1 MKVYEEM
8 TTDEVVKYF
17 EDEILKGR
25 TAKEIEIEDFGVSER
40 VIRKRLS
47 RKGIKIDKS
56 KSNYKSNT
64 SVIKPERDNYKS
76 NTPVIK
82 PEEDNYKSNTLVI
95 KPEKDN
101 YKSITTVINEVI
113 DVKAINELT
122 SIMEPLKE
130 LLQKYHNSNYI
141 IDIEPDTFKVNVAKD
156 IKSKVFKID
165 GNVLEQLDCFCNLYP
180 QYKLQD
186 IISTLLQEAISKYK

>member
-1 MKVYEEM
+1 MKVYDEM
-8 TTDEVVKYF
+8 TIEEVVNHF
-17 EDEILKGR
+17 EIELARGR
-25 TAKEIEIEDFGVSER
+25 SAKEIEIVDFGVSER

-56 KSNYKSNT
+56 KIDNKSIT
-64 SVIKPERDNYKS
+64 
-76 NTPVIK
+76 T
-82 PEEDNYKSNTLVI
+82 VI

-101 YKSITTVINEVI
+101 YRSNTPVIKTKESNNKSITSVINEVI

-122 SIMEPLKE
+122 SLMEPLKE

-141 IDIEPDTFKVNVAKD
+141 IDIELNEFNVQVAKD
-156 IKSKVFKID
+156 VKSKVFKID
-165 GNVLEQLDCFCNLYP
+165 VNVLAQLDEFCSLYP

-186 IISTLLQEAISKYK
+186 IISTLLLEAISKYK